1 MGDYVEGNG
10 PKRPPTC
17 RLGSRWFFFLSF
29 EFFFHFLTT
38 FTDSTGTIDIRRG
51 QWKGTTRQTGPN
63 DLRRVVWAV
72 GEFFFN
78 HLSFFSFLNY
88 IYRFYM
94 YYRHTE
100 GTKGGYY
107 EANGPKRPPT
117 CRLGS
122 RWVFFLSLE
131 FFSFLNYIY
140 RFYRYYRH
148 TEGSMGGYYEV
159 NGPKRPPTCRLGSKW
174 GFFFIIVFF
183 FVTKLRLQILQVLW
197 TYGGVNGRV
206 LRGKRAQT
214 TSDVSFG
221 P

>member
-122 RWVFFLSLE
+122 
-131 FFSFLNYIY
+131 
-140 RFYRYYRH
+140 
-148 TEGSMGGYYEV
+148 
-159 NGPKRPPTCRLGSKW
+159 KW